1 MRLKTV
7 VVLVALIYLS
17 VSYAGNEINTIGGRS
32 SAMGGTAVSLSDF
45 WSVSN
50 NQAGI
55 AYFKSYATGFYYE
68 NKYLLKDLS
77 LKNISLII
85 PTSSGVFG
93 FNYSYF
99 GYNIYNE
106 QKLGV
111 AYAKTFG
118 KDFSASIQ
126 LDYLG
131 TSIGD
136 NYGTKNNI
144 TFELGILAKLS
155 NQVTI
160 GAHAFNP
167 INVLLSNYNKET
179 IPSVLKLGMCYTIND
194 KIILTLETEK
204 NIYYNAVLK
213 LGLEY
218 KIMKDVFVR
227 TGISTNPLFNTFGF
241 GFNYGKC
248 TFDFSS
254 SIHQT
259 LGYSPQFSM
268 NYNFGK

>member
-1 MRLKTV
+1 LRIKTV
-7 VVLVALIYLS
+7 VVLVALLCQS
-17 VSYAGNEINTIGGRS
+17 ASFAGNEINTIGGRS
-32 SAMGGTAVSLSDF
+32 SAMGGTAVCFSDF
-45 WSVSN
+45 WSVNN

-55 AYFKSYATGFYYE
+55 AYYKSYATGFYYE
-68 NKYLLKDLS
+68 NKFLLKELS
-77 LKNISLII
+77 LKNISLIV

-93 FNYSYF
+93 VNYSYF

-106 QKLGV
+106 QKLGI
-111 AYAKTFG
+111 AYAKAFG
-118 KDFSASIQ
+118 KDFSAGIQ

-131 TSIGD
+131 ISIGD

-144 TFELGILAKLS
+144 TFEIGILAKLS

-179 IPSVLKLGMCYTIND
+179 IPSVLKLGMCYTISD

-218 KIMKDVFVR
+218 KIIKDVFVR

-268 NYNFGK
+268 IYNFGK